1 MYKISPSALT
11 LWFIKISHFA
21 LYNELKINSSVLKMF
36 LYFSDLKWIPMK
48 LIFDSLILFQLS
60 IFILLMDV
68 VWITI
73 PYFNMPQQ
81 HISRY
86 VKK

>member
-1 MYKISPSALT
+1 
-11 LWFIKISHFA
+11 
-21 LYNELKINSSVLKMF
+21 MF
-36 LYFSDLKWIPMK
+36 PYFSDMKQSLVK
-48 LIFDSLILFQLS
+48 LISDSLILFQLS

-86 VKK
+86 VKKWVNNINVCYHAAL

>member
-1 MYKISPSALT
+1 
-11 LWFIKISHFA
+11 
-21 LYNELKINSSVLKMF
+21 MF